1 MGKLL
6 ISAVLMLV
14 ASGNAVA
21 ADNGSG
27 DQVPA
32 PPQSPSHSA
41 EITVK
46 ATESPR
52 VLPANPCPNRTSAA
66 FYQSDMGKALP
77 GAFPAVICAGEPPPL
92 SDAAVTIIRNL
103 KGVDYKVMRDGHG
116 GRGA

>member
-14 ASGNAVA
+14 ASGGNAVA

-41 EITVK
+41 QITVK
-46 ATESPR
+46 ATEPPR
-52 VLPANPCPNRTSAA
+52 VPPAANPCPNRTSAA

-103 KGVDYKVMRDGHG
+103 KGVDYKVMRPRHY
-116 GRGA
+116 